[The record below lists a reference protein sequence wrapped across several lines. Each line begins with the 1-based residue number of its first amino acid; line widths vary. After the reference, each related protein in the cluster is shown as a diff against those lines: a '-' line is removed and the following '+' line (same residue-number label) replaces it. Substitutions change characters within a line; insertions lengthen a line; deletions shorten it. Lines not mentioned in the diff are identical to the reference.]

1 VSCTPLNTQQIAD
14 NDSAETFFRV
24 TAFGHMSKIVA
35 PSLAGALMRID
46 AWLVV
51 YGGLGFL
58 TTTLITTTTLPE
70 TLHWK
75 RGHGQV
81 SATDHEAPRDA
92 SDTETGS
99 KPARRFNRHKLH
111 KIWDDWRLMFIT
123 LTYPFRMTMEALG
136 ELLQRYTSNRY
147 GWTLANA
154 TFVYTVQAVGAG
166 VTLFVLLPALCAVI
180 DRRFSF
186 TVIHKNVILSRCSL
200 LIMTI
205 AFVTIGLAPTPVI
218 MLIGVV
224 IETLS
229 KGFPA
234 TMRAIAT
241 ALTDDDD
248 RGSIFSLY
256 ATVEALSVIVAYPLT
271 AVMFNVGLEKGGGMW
286 LGLPYMVVSAVAALC
301 CLAMCLVRFEQ
312 PVKI

>member
-1 VSCTPLNTQQIAD
+1 M
-14 NDSAETFFRV
+14 DSAETFFRV

-35 PSLAGALMRID
+35 PSLAGALMRVD
-46 AWLVV
+46 AWLAI

-58 TTTLITTTTLPE
+58 TVTLLTTTTLPE

-75 RGHGQV
+75 GRHEQG
-81 SATDHEAPRDA
+81 SAPDHEATAQD
-92 SDTETGS
+92 SDMETS
-99 KPARRFNRHKLH
+99 SSPARRFNPRKVH
-111 KIWDDWRLMFIT
+111 KIWGDWRLMFIT

-166 VTLFVLLPALCAVI
+166 VTLFVLLPAICAVI

-200 LIMTI
+200 FIMTI
-205 AFVTIGLAPTPVI
+205 AFLTIGLAPIPAV

-241 ALTDDDD
+241 ALIDDDD
-248 RGSIFSLY
+248 RGSIFSVY
-256 ATVEALSVIVAYPLT
+256 ATVEALSVIVAYPVT
-271 AVMFNVGLEKGGGMW
+271 AAMFNVGLEKGGGMW
-286 LGLPYMVVSAVAALC
+286 LGLPYMVVSGVAALC